1 MGGGAFVRDYRTNSA
16 ITSSILATT
25 IKMDKESNASS
36 DKDGLMSAEDKK
48 KLDSID
54 TSAKLTAKKVDGTVI
69 DLSNKELTIDENG
82 NLKIKEVS
90 DNA

>member
-1 MGGGAFVRDYRTNSA
+1 MRNEG
-16 ITSSILATT
+16 
-25 IKMDKESNASS
+25 NASA
-36 DKDGLMSAEDKK
+36 DKAGLMSPEDKK

-82 NLKIKEVS
+82 NLKIKEVG